1 MRSAVRR
8 IAAACVAGALAIT
21 LAACAES
28 QRDSGTEQG
37 GAGATGGTMV
47 FGAAGAPRSFD
58 PLFAQDGETFRVSR
72 QIYDTLITY
81 KQGTSELTPGL
92 ATDWTPSPDGT
103 EWTFTLREGVKFHD
117 GTDFNAEAVCFNFNR
132 WFNLPSAAAQSQAI
146 YYYET
151 FGGYSNNLTEDT
163 TDPVYNSCQAPNPT
177 TAVVKLNRAKG
188 AFPAAFGL
196 TSLSISSPAALQQY
210 NGDEVT
216 QSGESFSYSAYANEH
231 PTGTGP
237 FRFESYDRTN
247 QTITLVRN
255 DQYWGEPAK
264 LDRLIFRVIPDENA
278 RKQELQAGTIDG
290 FDYPSAAD
298 WPALEEAG
306 NQVLVRPVF
315 NILYLGINEAK
326 KPTPN
331 PAMADVRVRQ
341 AIAHAIDRE
350 SLVRTQLPEG
360 AVVAT
365 QFIPDTV
372 AGYNPDLQPIPY
384 DPERARAL
392 LAEAGASNLTL
403 DFYYPTEISRPYM
416 PNPTN
421 IFTAVAENLRQ
432 VGITVNPVAQP
443 WNGGYLDSVQVNGVH
458 DLHLLGWTGDYNDA
472 GNFLGSFFG
481 SAGNEFGLTQD
492 SPIIAGIDKA
502 DATVGEEAHAAAY
515 RDVNRLIMEQLPG
528 VPLSSSPPA
537 IVVRQGVTGLIPSP
551 LTDERFLTVSVD

>member
-1 MRSAVRR
+1 MS
-8 IAAACVAGALAIT
+8 AACVAGALAIT

-28 QRDSGTEQG
+28 QRDSGAEQG
-37 GAGATGGTMV
+37 GADAAGGTMV

-72 QIYDTLITY
+72 QMYDTLITY
-81 KQGTSELTPGL
+81 EQGTSELTPGL
-92 ATDWTPSPDGT
+92 ATEWTPNADGT
-103 EWTFTLREGVKFHD
+103 EWTFTLRDGVKFHD

-132 WFNLPSAAAQSQAI
+132 WFNLPTAAAQSQAI
-146 YYYET
+146 YYYEL
-151 FGGYSNNLTEDT
+151 FGGYSNNLTDDT
-163 TDPVYNSCQAPNPT
+163 ADPVYNSCQAPNPT

-216 QSGESFSYSAYANEH
+216 QSGESFTYSSYAMEH

-264 LDRLIFRVIPDENA
+264 LERLIFRVIPDENA

-298 WPALEEAG
+298 WPSLEEAG
-306 NQVLVRPVF
+306 NQVLIRPVF
-315 NILYLGINEAK
+315 NILYLGINQK
-326 KPTPN
+326 NN
-331 PAMADVRVRQ
+331 PALKDVRVRQ
-341 AIAHAIDRE
+341 AIAYALDRE
-350 SLVRTQLPEG
+350 AMVRNLLPEG

-372 AGYNPDLQPIPY
+372 TGYNPDIQAIPY

-403 DFYYPTEISRPYM
+403 NFYYPTEVSRPYM

-421 IFTAVAENLRQ
+421 IFTALAENLRQ
-432 VGITVNPVAQP
+432 VGITVNPVARP
-443 WNGGYLDSVQVNGVH
+443 WNGGYLDDVQVNGVH

-472 GNFLGSFFG
+472 GNFVEGFFG
-481 SAGNEFGLTQD
+481 SPGPEFGLTLPTDAPMID
-492 SPIIAGIDKA
+492 SIATA
-502 DATVGEEAHAAAY
+502 DATVGDEAHAAAY
-515 RDVNRLIMEQLPG
+515 REANRIIMEQLPG

-537 IVVRQGVTGLIPSP
+537 IVVRQGVSGLIPSP

>member
-1 MRSAVRR
+1 MRSAARR
-8 IAAACVAGALAIT
+8 ISAACVAGALAIT

-28 QRDSGTEQG
+28 QRDSGAEQG

-81 KQGTSELTPGL
+81 KQGTSELEPAL
-92 ATDWTPSPDGT
+92 ATDWSSSPDGT
-103 EWTFTLREGVKFHD
+103 EWTFTLRQGVKFHD

-146 YYYET
+146 YYYEL
-151 FGGYSNNLTEDT
+151 FGGYANNLTDDT

-216 QSGESFSYSAYANEH
+216 QSGESFAYSSYAMEH

-264 LDRLIFRVIPDENA
+264 LERLIFRVIPDENA

-298 WPALEEAG
+298 WPSLEQAG
-306 NQVLVRPVF
+306 FQVLVRPVF
-315 NILYLGINEAK
+315 NILYLGINQK
-326 KPTPN
+326 N
-331 PAMADVRVRQ
+331 PALQDVRVRQ
-341 AIAHAIDRE
+341 AIAHALDRE
-350 SLVRTQLPEG
+350 SMVRNLLPEG

-372 AGYNPDLQPIPY
+372 TGYNPDIAPIPY

-392 LAEAGASNLTL
+392 LAEAGQSNLTL
-403 DFYYPTEISRPYM
+403 NFYYPTEVSRPYM

-421 IFTAVAENLRQ
+421 IFTALAENLRQ
-432 VGITVNPVAQP
+432 VGITVNPVARP
-443 WNGGYLDSVQVNGVH
+443 WNGGYLDDVQVNGVQ

-472 GNFLGSFFG
+472 GNFIEGFFG
-481 SAGNEFGLTQD
+481 SPGPEFGLTLPKDAAIID
-492 SPIIAGIDKA
+492 SIAKA

-515 RDVNRLIMEQLPG
+515 REANRIIMEQLPG
-528 VPLSSSPPA
+528 VPLSSSPPG
-537 IVVRQGVTGLIPSP
+537 IVVRQGVNGLIPSP

>member
-1 MRSAVRR
+1 MRSAARR
-8 IAAACVAGALAIT
+8 LSAACVAGALAIS

-28 QRDSGTEQG
+28 QRDAGTEQG

-47 FGAAGAPRSFD
+47 FGAAGVPRSFD

-81 KQGTSELTPGL
+81 KHGTSELTPGL
-92 ATDWTPSPDGT
+92 ATEWSPSPDGT
-103 EWTFTLREGVKFHD
+103 EWTFTLRQGVKFHD

-146 YYYET
+146 YYYEL
-151 FGGYSNNLTEDT
+151 FGGYANNLTDDT

-216 QSGESFSYSAYANEH
+216 QSGESFAYSSYAMEH

-298 WPALEEAG
+298 WPSLEEAG
-306 NQVLVRPVF
+306 NQVLIRPVF
-315 NILYLGINEAK
+315 NILYLGINQK
-326 KPTPN
+326 N
-331 PAMADVRVRQ
+331 PALQDVRVRQ
-341 AIAHAIDRE
+341 AIAHALDRE
-350 SLVRTQLPEG
+350 SMVRNQLPEG

-372 AGYNPDLQPIPY
+372 SGYNPDIAPIPY

-392 LAEAGASNLTL
+392 LAEAGQSNLTL
-403 DFYYPTEISRPYM
+403 NFYYPTEVSRPYM

-421 IFTAVAENLRQ
+421 IFTSLAENLRR
-432 VGITVNPVAQP
+432 VGITVSPVARP
-443 WNGGYLDSVQVNGVH
+443 WNGGYLDDVQVNGAQDV
-458 DLHLLGWTGDYNDA
+458 HLLGWTGDYNDA
-472 GNFLGSFFG
+472 GNFVEGFFG
-481 SAGNEFGLTQD
+481 SPGPEFGLTLPKD
-492 SPIIAGIDKA
+492 AAIID
-502 DATVGEEAHAAAY
+502 
-515 RDVNRLIMEQLPG
+515 
-528 VPLSSSPPA
+528 
-537 IVVRQGVTGLIPSP
+537 
-551 LTDERFLTVSVD
+551 

>member
-8 IAAACVAGALAIT
+8 LSTACVAGALAIT

-28 QRDSGTEQG
+28 ARDAGDEQG

-47 FGAAGAPRSFD
+47 FGATGAPRSFD

-92 ATDWTPSPDGT
+92 ATEWTPSPDGT
-103 EWTFTLREGVKFHD
+103 EWTFTLREGVTFHD
-117 GTDFNAEAVCFNFNR
+117 GTPFNAEAVCFNFNR
-132 WFNLPSAAAQSQAI
+132 WFNLPTAAAQSQAI
-146 YYYET
+146 YYYEA

-163 TDPVYNSCQAPNPT
+163 SDPVYNSCQAPNPT
-177 TAVVKLNRAKG
+177 TAVVKLNKPKG

-210 NGDEVT
+210 NGDEVK
-216 QSGESFSYSAYANEH
+216 QSGESFTYSSYANDH

-264 LDRLIFRVIPDENA
+264 LERLIFRVIPDENA

-290 FDYPSAAD
+290 FDYPSSAD
-298 WPALEEAG
+298 WPSLKDAG
-306 NQVLVRPVF
+306 FQVLVRPVF
-315 NILYLGINEAK
+315 NILYLGINQAK
-326 KPTPN
+326 N
-331 PAMADVRVRQ
+331 PALADVRVRQ
-341 AIAHAIDRE
+341 AIAYALDRE

-360 AVVAT
+360 AVVAS
-365 QFIPDTV
+365 QFVPQTV
-372 AGYNPDLQPIPY
+372 AGYNPDIQPIPY

-392 LAEAGASNLTL
+392 LAEAGASNLTVN
-403 DFYYPTEISRPYM
+403 FYYPTEISRPYM

-421 IFTAVAENLRQ
+421 IFTALSENLRQ

-443 WNGGYLDSVQVNGVH
+443 WNGGYLDSVQVNGVQ

-472 GNFLGSFFG
+472 GNFLATFFG
-481 SAGNEFGLTQD
+481 STGKEFGLTLPKD
-492 SPIIAGIDKA
+492 AAIVDGIGRA

-515 RDVNRLIMEQLPG
+515 RDVNRVIMEQLPG
-528 VPLSSSPPA
+528 VPLSSSPPG

>member
-1 MRSAVRR
+1 MRSAARR
-8 IAAACVAGALAIT
+8 ISAACVAGALAIT

-28 QRDSGTEQG
+28 QRDPGAEQG

-81 KQGTSELTPGL
+81 KHGTSELTPGL
-92 ATDWTPSPDGT
+92 ATEWTPSADGT
-103 EWTFTLREGVKFHD
+103 EWTFTLRDGVTFHD
-117 GTDFNAEAVCFNFNR
+117 GTPFNAEAVCFNFNR

-146 YYYET
+146 YYYEL
-151 FGGYSNNLTEDT
+151 FGGYANNLTDDT

-196 TSLSISSPAALQQY
+196 TSLSISSPTALQQY

-216 QSGESFSYSAYANEH
+216 QSGESFTYSSYATEH

-278 RKQELQAGTIDG
+278 RKQELQARTIDG
-290 FDYPSAAD
+290 YDYPSAAD
-298 WPALEEAG
+298 WPALKDAG
-306 NQVLVRPVF
+306 FQVLVRPVF
-315 NILYLGINEAK
+315 NILYLGINQK
-326 KPTPN
+326 N
-331 PAMADVRVRQ
+331 PALQDVRVRQ
-341 AIAHAIDRE
+341 AIAHALDRE
-350 SLVRTQLPEG
+350 SLVRNQLPEG

-365 QFIPDTV
+365 QFVPDTV
-372 AGYNPDLQPIPY
+372 NGYNPDIQPIAH

-403 DFYYPTEISRPYM
+403 NFYYPTEVSRPYM

-421 IFTAVAENLRQ
+421 IFTALAENLRQ
-432 VGITVNPVAQP
+432 VGITVNPVARP
-443 WNGGYLDSVQVNGVH
+443 WNGGYLDDVQVNGVQ

-472 GNFLGSFFG
+472 GNFVEGFFG
-481 SAGNEFGLTQD
+481 SPGPEFGLTLPKDAAIID
-492 SPIIAGIDKA
+492 SIAKA

-515 RDVNRLIMEQLPG
+515 RDANRVIMEQLPG
-528 VPLSSSPPA
+528 VPISSSPPA
-537 IVVRQGVTGLIPSP
+537 IVVRQGVNGLIPSP